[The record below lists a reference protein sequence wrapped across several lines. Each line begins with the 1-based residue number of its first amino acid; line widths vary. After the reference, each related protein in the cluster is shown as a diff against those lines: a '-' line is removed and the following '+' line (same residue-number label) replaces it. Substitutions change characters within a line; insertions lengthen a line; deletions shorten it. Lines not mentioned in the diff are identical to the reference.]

1 MEFSERERAMIRAKL
16 IDRGR
21 ELFSRFGLKK
31 TSIEILAKS
40 AGIAKGSFYSFFDSK
55 EILYLEI
62 IEEEEIT
69 LNEPLLALLERR
81 IDIDDLID
89 ELWRLFLS
97 AQGNPL
103 INQVYEE
110 GVMETLVRRI
120 TPERLQEHL
129 DVDEER
135 IRLIGRIAEANGY
148 ELTERP
154 EMLAGL
160 FRAIFVIALNR
171 EIVGLDVFEVVQK
184 KMIELVLYNSLKRKE
199 S

>member
-1 MEFSERERAMIRAKL
+1 MIRAKL

-31 TSIEILAKS
+31 TSVEMLAKS

-55 EILYLEI
+55 EILFLEI
-62 IEEEEIT
+62 IEEEEIM
-69 LNEPLLALLERR
+69 LNEPLLALLEKRV
-81 IDIDDLID
+81 DMDGLIG

-110 GVMETLVRRI
+110 GVMETLMRRI

-135 IRLIGRIAEANGY
+135 IRLIGRIAAANGY
-148 ELTERP
+148 ELTVRP

-171 EIVGLDVFEVVQK
+171 EIVGLDVFERVQK
-184 KMIELVLYNSLKRKE
+184 KMIELVLHDSLKRKE

>member
-16 IDRGR
+16 IYRGR

-31 TSIEILAKS
+31 TSIEMLAKS

-69 LNEPLLALLERR
+69 LNEPLLALLEKRV
-81 IDIDDLID
+81 DMDGLID
-89 ELWRLFLS
+89 ELWQLFLS

-171 EIVGLDVFEVVQK
+171 EIVGLDVFEGVQK
-184 KMIELVLYNSLKRKE
+184 KMIELVLHNSLKRKE